1 MLGYLR
7 HSLLLRAGLAM
18 GVVTVLAVASMAS
31 AVYIARSTH
40 GEAAAVNLAGSLRM
54 QCYRITA
61 ILEAGH
67 RIGPDPASQVTQL
80 TTEFQQRLERSSLTK
95 VIINSNR
102 KSLQQAYAQ
111 IKHQWRSSVLPM
123 VQNYVD
129 QISAPSTS
137 DSLDE
142 TRRVFR
148 ILIANYVADIDHMVH
163 LLEEDAE
170 SRIHMLGLIQGINL
184 MLTLTVAIIT
194 LYFLHTDVINPL
206 HDMLSSAERAG
217 QGDFSVRVGHLGD
230 DELGRLSQAFNTMTA
245 DLSKIYSELENRVAA
260 KTEELSQS
268 NRSLE
273 LLYHTSQ
280 HLTEAPVA
288 EITYRKILNEI
299 QRVVGGGGITLCLK
313 DEESNCAYHTAP
325 NESLPL
331 MCETEDCSLCL
342 SDEGTRQLESTELGK
357 GVTIL
362 SVPVCDQEH
371 DYGVLLIEPRPNH
384 PLELWQVQMLETVG
398 KHIGI
403 SVGVARRVIQRRRL
417 ALLDERSVI
426 ARELHDSLAQSL
438 SYLKIQVTR
447 LTILRERGA
456 NDQPVDEVLTEL
468 KEGLSAAYRQL
479 RELLTTFRLQI
490 DGCGLASM
498 LSETVADFNARGEV
512 EITLDNQ
519 IRGGVFSVNEE
530 IHVLQIVREALSN
543 VIHHSGATRARVRL
557 NEGPSN
563 QDILVTVEDNGIG
576 IPTEAERTHHY
587 GLAIMRERA
596 TSLNGDVKIERQAD
610 GGTRVCLNFIPNGNQ
625 SNKPQYQENP
635 AS

>member
-18 GVVTVLAVASMAS
+18 GVVTVLAIAGMAS

-54 QCYRITA
+54 QCYKITA

-67 RIGPDPASQVTQL
+67 RIGPDLAHQVTQL
-80 TTEFQQRLERSSLTK
+80 TTEFQQRLEKSSLTK
-95 VIINSNR
+95 VIINSQR

-111 IKHQWRSSVLPM
+111 IKHQWQGSVLPL
-123 VQNYVD
+123 VQSYID
-129 QISAPSTS
+129 QISAPYTN
-137 DSLDE
+137 DSLDQ
-142 TRRVFR
+142 TRRMFR

-194 LYFLHTDVINPL
+194 LYLLYTDVINPL

-217 QGDFSVRVGHLGD
+217 QGDFSVRVGHVGD

-245 DLSKIYSELENRVAA
+245 DLSKIYSELENRVAE

-288 EITYRKILNEI
+288 KVIYRKILKEI
-299 QRVVGGGGITLCLK
+299 QRVVGGGRITLCLK
-313 DEESNCAYHTAP
+313 DEENNCAYHTAP
-325 NESLPL
+325 SESLPL
-331 MCETEDCSLCL
+331 MCETEECSLCL
-342 SDEGTRQLESTELGK
+342 SDERTRQFDSTKSGK
-357 GVTIL
+357 GLTVL

-371 DYGVLLIEPRPNH
+371 GYGVLLIEPQPNH
-384 PLELWQVQMLETVG
+384 SLELWQVQMLETVG

-403 SVGVARRVIQRRRL
+403 SVGIARRVIQRRRL

-438 SYLKIQVTR
+438 SYLKIQVAR
-447 LTILRERGA
+447 LTILRARGA
-456 NDQPVDEVLTEL
+456 DDQPIDEVLSEL
-468 KEGLSAAYRQL
+468 KEGLSAAYHQL

-490 DGCGLASM
+490 DGDGLASM
-498 LSETVADFNARGEV
+498 LSETVTDFNTRDEV

-543 VIHHSGATRARVRL
+543 VIHHSGATHAQVRL
-557 NEGPSN
+557 SEEPSD
-563 QDILVTVEDNGIG
+563 QDILVSVEDDGIG
-576 IPTEAERTHHY
+576 IPTEAERIHHY
-587 GLAIMRERA
+587 GLAIMHERA
-596 TSLNGDVKIERQAD
+596 ISLNGDLKIERLAD
-610 GGTRVCLNFIPNGNQ
+610 GGTRVCLNFIPSGDQ
-625 SNKPQYQENP
+625 SNKPQPQEYP